1 MRISSSGEG
10 SSIHIQKGCRRQGGK
25 RLAQKLKLGRGRERS
40 SCWHYCHTGSWP
52 CNSIL
57 LPGRRYPE
65 VTIPQ
70 QNCFVV
76 LVITDDTDI
85 NMH

>member
-10 SSIHIQKGCRRQGGK
+10 SSIHIQKGFRRQGKK
-25 RLAQKLKLGRGRERS
+25 RLAQKLNFCRGRERS
-40 SCWHYCHTGSWP
+40 SCWHDCHTGSWL

-57 LPGRRYPE
+57 LPGRRCAE

-70 QNCFVV
+70 QNYSVV
-76 LVITDDTDI
+76 LVIITDI
-85 NMH
+85 DINIH